1 MNYIDLSKDELIKEL
16 QDLQIK
22 YDSFVEMHSNENSS
36 SKLITNALKDSE
48 EKYHI
53 SEIDFKIAQTATH
66 IGNWKWYLSTNEV
79 IWSDEMFHIFG
90 IDKDS
95 YSGRLGDMVAKVIHP
110 DDLHLVFPSNAIG
123 FIQKK
128 SIEYRI
134 IMPDKSIRYILAV
147 AGESK
152 FDEIGNP
159 IFLNGIAQDITDRKQ
174 SDSVIKLQANELNK
188 LNSDKDLFLAVL
200 AHDLRSP
207 FSSILGFLHLLIKN
221 IHKYDNA
228 TIDKQLRFVNNA
240 VQNTF
245 NLLEDLLMWSN
256 SQSGK
261 LPYEPQNLNLVD
273 ILKDIIVDSKQ
284 FSDNKCISINMFVAS
299 EINIFADIHMLK
311 TILRNLISNAIKF
324 TKHGGRIDIY
334 AEQIKSKITISII
347 DSGVGL
353 STELLTELFD
363 ISKTHT
369 TKGTD
374 NESGTG
380 LGLFLCKQFVERHD
394 CKLWVE
400 SELGKGSNF
409 RFTMPI
415 SKN

>member
-1 MNYIDLSKDELIKEL
+1 MNYQDKSKDELINEL

-22 YDSFVEMHSNENSS
+22 YDSFVVFQANENHSR
-36 SKLITNALKDSE
+36 KLIEQALKDSD
-48 EKYHI
+48 EKFHI
-53 SEIDFKIAQTATH
+53 SVNDFKIAQTATH

-79 IWSDEMFHIFG
+79 VWSDEMFQIFG

-95 YSGRLGDMVAKVIHP
+95 YTGRLGDVIAKVIHP
-110 DDLHLVFPSNAIG
+110 DDLHLVLPSNAKE
-123 FIQKK
+123 FVQKP

-134 IMPDKSIRYILAV
+134 IMPDKSIRFILAI

-152 FDEIGNP
+152 FDESGNP
-159 IFLNGIAQDITDRKQ
+159 TFLNGIAQDITARIH
-174 SDSVIKLQANELNK
+174 SDSVIKLQSNELNK
-188 LNSDKDLFLAVL
+188 LNSDKDLFIAIL

-207 FSSILGFLHLLIKN
+207 FSSILGFLQLLIKN
-221 IHKYDNA
+221 THKYDCA
-228 TIDKQLRFVNNA
+228 KIDKQLSYVNNA

-245 NLLEDLLMWSN
+245 NLLEDLLMWTN

-261 LPYEPQNLNLVD
+261 LPYEPKNINFTDVCN
-273 ILKDIIVDSKQ
+273 DIIYNSKQ
-284 FSDNKCISINMFVAS
+284 FSDNKCIAINLISDS
-299 EINIFADIHMLK
+299 EIIIFADIHMLK

-324 TKHGGRIDIY
+324 TKQCGRIDIN
-334 AEQIKSKITISII
+334 AVQLKNTVTISVS

-353 STELLTELFD
+353 SAVLLNELFD
-363 ISKTHT
+363 ITKMRT
-369 TKGTD
+369 TKGTN

-380 LGLFLCKQFVERHD
+380 LGLYLCKQFVERHN
-394 CKLWVE
+394 CKIWVE

-409 RFTMPI
+409 SFTMPI